1 MPNDCGPR
9 CLARPNAAATA
20 SRASSH
26 VAGRCAP
33 FSRTRGCVS
42 LSFIGNSIGRFL
54 QLVYPKFLW
63 IVFVSIIIPRRAKAG
78 YGGDL
83 AGHDPNFF
91 SVPQCL
97 RGAKVL
103 YLAGQ
108 SKEYR
113 IERLST
119 LKSAIIV
126 KSCA

>member
-9 CLARPNAAATA
+9 CPALPNAAATA
-20 SRASSH
+20 SSASSH
-26 VAGRCAP
+26 VAGRCTP
-33 FSRTRGCVS
+33 FSRIRGCVS

-97 RGAKVL
+97 RCAKVL
-103 YLAGQ
+103 SLAAAA
-108 SKEYR
+108 
-113 IERLST
+113 ER
-119 LKSAIIV
+119 V
-126 KSCA
+126 PN